1 MGSTPAAA
9 VGAGPG
15 SRGLVPVAVTDG
27 AGTIVGWTDGGER
40 LLGYRA
46 EAIVNRPVSC
56 LLASAAQGAGF
67 ENLGSAR
74 YWSGV
79 LDLTHRHGNTVTA
92 VVEAM
97 SLAGPDGETGWLF
110 SAQEVARA
118 GGQPAADASLTNSLL
133 EHAPVAL
140 ALWDTSLRCVW
151 LNSTAAEHADIAP
164 NAGDGRP
171 FKEAARNFRLHE
183 VEPMM
188 RRVLENGKP
197 VIDYRLERVPG
208 ASGETCTFSVSMFR
222 LDKADG
228 TPLGVGTIGF
238 DVSDSKAHQRLSL
251 LSTAGKRIGTTLD
264 VVTTAQELADI
275 AVASFADYVTVD
287 LADTVP
293 FGTEPREH
301 PGSADYG
308 EPRFRR
314 AGLASIH
321 PGIPE
326 AVFSRGETVFL
337 PPSSPI
343 VRPGMTGTSYFE
355 PYLSLSPAWLTDDP
369 ARAAVVKKAN
379 MHSAM
384 IVPLKARGIILGVAV
399 FARTDNPAPF
409 TSDDLL
415 LAEELVARAS
425 LNLDD
430 ARQYARERAIALAL
444 QRDLLPQHLSGGS
457 AVDIASTYLPTD
469 QHAGVGGD
477 WYDAIPL
484 PEGRIALVVGDVVG
498 HGIGAAATMG
508 RVRTAVHTL
517 TGLGLAP
524 HEVIARLDS
533 LAPHL
538 SSAGDGRDDQG
549 MTGLIATCIYAR
561 YDPVTRICSFARAGH
576 PPPAIRAPDGKVTFP
591 DVPTVGPIGLG
602 LGQYA
607 SLDVQ
612 LAEGSVIA
620 MFTDGLIETRA
631 DGIDAG
637 LDRLGAVLAGTTGEL
652 DDICAHVIDSMR
664 RETSPQDDVA
674 LLLARTRA
682 AGPHP
687 GTSPDPMSASP
698 AQQGPS

>member
-1 MGSTPAAA
+1 MSITHAGTAAGRRTLA
-9 VGAGPG
+9 
-15 SRGLVPVAVTDG
+15 LTPVAVTDR
-27 AGTIVGWTDGGER
+27 AGTITGWTDGGER

-46 EAIVNRPVSC
+46 EEVVNRPVNC
-56 LLASAAQGAGF
+56 LLAPAAAGAGF
-67 ENLGSAR
+67 ENLGSAH

-79 LDLTHRHGNTVTA
+79 LDLKHCHGDTVT
-92 VVEAM
+92 VLVEAT

-110 SAQEVARA
+110 SALDLARP
-118 GGQPAADASLTNSLL
+118 GGQPAADASAASSLL

-151 LNSTAAEHADIAP
+151 LNSTAAEHAGITL
-164 NAGDGRP
+164 NAGAGLP
-171 FKEAARNFRLHE
+171 FKEAARNFRLCE

-208 ASGETCTFSVSMFR
+208 AGGETCTFSVSMFR

-238 DVSDSKAHQRLSL
+238 DISDSKAHQRLSL

-275 AVASFADYVTVD
+275 AVASFADFVTVD

-293 FGTEPREH
+293 FGPEPKER

-314 AGLASIH
+314 AGMASIH
-321 PGIPE
+321 PGVPE

-343 VRPGMTGTSYFE
+343 ARPVMTGTSYFE
-355 PYLSLSPAWLTDDP
+355 PYLSLSHAWLSDDP
-369 ARAAVVKKAN
+369 ARAAAVKKAN

-384 IVPLKARGIILGVAV
+384 VVPLMARGTILGVAV
-399 FARTDNPAPF
+399 FVRTDNPAPF
-409 TSDDLL
+409 TRDDLL

-430 ARQYARERAIALAL
+430 ACQYARERAIALAL
-444 QRDLLPQHLSGGS
+444 QRDLLPSRLSGGR
-457 AVDIASTYLPTD
+457 AVDVASAYRPAD

-477 WYDAIPL
+477 WYDVIPL
-484 PEGRIALVVGDVVG
+484 PEGRVALVVGDVVG
-498 HGIGAAATMG
+498 HGIGAAAAMG
-508 RVRTAVHTL
+508 RMRTAVHTL

-538 SSAGDGRDDQG
+538 SSAGDDRDNQG

-576 PPPAIRAPDGKVTFP
+576 PPPAILAPDGNVTFP
-591 DVPTVGPIGLG
+591 DVPTGGPIGLG
-602 LGQYA
+602 LGRYT

-637 LDRLGAVLAGTTGEL
+637 LDRLGAALAGTTGDL
-652 DDICAHVIDSMR
+652 DEICADVIDSMR
-664 RETSPQDDVA
+664 RETSPKDDVA
-674 LLLARTRA
+674 VLLARTRA
-682 AGPHP
+682 AGPQP
-687 GTSPDPMSASP
+687 GTSPEPSPASP
-698 AQQGPS
+698 AQQG